1 VPLALNRTYIVNKEQ
16 QDIIDAAMH
25 HLKAVRDLLTQAQTA
40 VLMEIVPPSED
51 MTDEIFTH
59 ENEEMSVLSTL
70 GTVDE
75 LVCKAIIALVPV
87 SHRGWEMYDRLP
99 YPILKRHT

>member
-1 VPLALNRTYIVNKEQ
+1 
-16 QDIIDAAMH
+16 MH
-25 HLKAVRDLLTQAQTA
+25 HLKAVRDLLNQAQTA
-40 VLMEIVPPSED
+40 VLMEIVPPGED

-59 ENEEMSVLSTL
+59 ENEGMSIFSTL

-87 SHRGWEMYDRLP
+87 SHKGWEMYDRLP
-99 YPILKRHT
+99 HPILKRHT